1 MSRTWLALCVALG
14 LASCAHPIATGLRG
28 AAEGRRVPPGLV
40 VVFDDHEGPWG
51 GDRIEVFGDGRVR
64 RYHVRPGFAPA
75 AVAPERSLAAGEDS
89 SEAELGPPAQSGR
102 VSEAEVLRLVDV
114 LVAIEAWEQR
124 VPESPGRLQAAKARL
139 VVRIDGDRREVW
151 EYAEDVPAQ
160 DRLARVRRALEAVL
174 ASAEPERAP

>member
-1 MSRTWLALCVALG
+1 MSRTWLAVCFAIG
-14 LASCAHPIATGLRG
+14 LSSCAHPIATGLRG
-28 AAEGRRVPPGLV
+28 AAEGRRIPPGLV

-75 AVAPERSLAAGEDS
+75 ALAPERALAAGADTG
-89 SEAELGPPAQSGR
+89 ADELGPPAQSGT
-102 VSEAEVLRLVDV
+102 VSEAELLRLVDV

-124 VPESPGRLQAAKARL
+124 APESPSRLQAGKARL
-139 VVRIDGDRREVW
+139 VVRIDGEHREVW

-160 DRLARVRRALEAVL
+160 DRLARVRRVLEEVL
-174 ASAEPERAP
+174 ASAGPARAP